1 MLCSATMKF
10 KRHQLLL
17 ALRSQGYTRI
27 LHRQEKPLKTRLHHV
42 QQHRVTLPG
51 LEAMSLV
58 TEQRFSRHSH
68 DQFGIGI
75 FTQGAQRSWSHLG
88 KIEAI
93 AGNIIMVNPGEMH
106 DGIPLD
112 GHRSWQMVYLD
123 PELVAGEFQGQIKAE
138 DILLRPV
145 VDDPHLREIMQQLFR
160 EITASAADD
169 TAVEEALLLS
179 LMQITRFHLCARLP
193 GKSDSPAIALARQY
207 IDDAPEEKISLDVL
221 AALSGISRFQLIRG
235 FARATGITPHAYLIQ
250 SRVRL
255 ARRLLAAGHS
265 PADTALMAGF
275 ADQSHL
281 TRAFQKQF
289 AMTPGRYQVLR

>member
-1 MLCSATMKF
+1 M
-10 KRHQLLL
+10 HW
-17 ALRSQGYTRI
+17 
-27 LHRQEKPLKTRLHHV
+27 QEKPLKTRLHHV
-42 QQHRVTLPG
+42 QQHRLTLPG

-58 TEQRFSRHSH
+58 TEQSFSRHSH

-88 KIEAI
+88 KIEAA

-112 GHRSWQMVYLD
+112 GPRRWQMVYLN
-123 PELVAGEFQGQIKAE
+123 PERVAGEFQGERKAE

-145 VDDPHLREIMQQLFR
+145 VEDPQLRGLMQRLFS
-160 EITASAADD
+160 EITALVPDD
-169 TAVEEALLLS
+169 IAVEEALLRC
-179 LMQITRFHLCARLP
+179 LMRVTRFHLCTRSP
-193 GKSDSPAIALARQY
+193 DKCDSPAVALARQY

-235 FARATGITPHAYLIQ
+235 FARETGITPHAYLIQ

-289 AMTPGRYQVLR
+289 AMTPGRYQALR